1 MSNAI
6 SLLEKNQDKIFWCEL
21 SQNPNAISILEKNQD
36 KIFWDYLCENKGYY
50 ELNYKFLKERMDIIR
65 EDLMKA
71 VLIKGDPP
79 LAASPFRHSPMERP
93 KGVPPENIIQ
103 KD

>member
-1 MSNAI
+1 M
-6 SLLEKNQDKIFWCEL
+6 EKNQDKIYWSCL
-21 SQNPNAISILEKNQD
+21 SSNEGVN
-36 KIFWDYLCENKGYY
+36 
-50 ELNYKFLKERMDIIR
+50 ELNYKYLKERMDIIR
-65 EDLMKA
+65 DELMS
-71 VLIKGDPP
+71 VILIKGDPP